1 MTDDR
6 PLEGISLL
14 EPEIQE
20 CPFPFYER
28 LHREMPVFWDERAG
42 FWLVTKYDDVR
53 QVLMDPKRF
62 SSAATV
68 EQARDR
74 VNPTRAAR
82 SRKMFEEHGWIPQPT
97 LSLQDDPVHKEV
109 RALFQK
115 ALRPGKIKELDP
127 LVRDT
132 AIDLVDKFAKRGEFE
147 AVNDLAVP
155 LPLIAICSQVGV
167 PIEDIW
173 QIKRWTDAWA
183 RRFSMMQSDEEEDES
198 VRMEIEFQHYFR
210 PIVEGLRDKPN
221 DSILSDLVNTRLS
234 DGRTLT
240 YAEIVSH
247 LLSDIFVGGSE
258 TTTNAISEGILLL
271 CQNRD
276 QYENLESDFET
287 NLPLFVEE
295 SLRLQTPVHGLYR
308 VTTSDVEIGGVKI
321 PANSVVTLRFA
332 AANRD
337 GDIFDCPAQM
347 DIHRPKS
354 GAHLA
359 FGSGIH
365 HCIGAP
371 LARREM
377 FWTFDA
383 LLRRCKNLRLAPGKN
398 DLTHMPGL
406 MLRALKQLH
415 VEFDP
420 TEAPAGAVSER
431 HMPDREDMT

>member
-1 MTDDR
+1 MTTNR
-6 PLEGISLL
+6 PLEEISLL

-42 FWLVTKYDDVR
+42 FWVITKYEDVR
-53 QVLMDPKRF
+53 KIVIDPKRF

-74 VNPTRAAR
+74 VNPKRAER
-82 SRKMFEEHGWIPQPT
+82 SRKMFEEHGWLPQPT
-97 LSLQDDPVHKEV
+97 LSLQDDPLHKEV
-109 RALFQK
+109 RAIFQK
-115 ALRPGKIKELDP
+115 ALRAGKIKALDP

-132 AIDLVDKFAKRGEFE
+132 AISLVDRFADRGEFE
-147 AVNDLAVP
+147 AVRDLAVP

-183 RRFSMMQSDEEEDES
+183 RRFSMMQSDEDEDES
-198 VRMEIEFQHYFR
+198 VQMEIEFQHYFR
-210 PIVEGLRDKPN
+210 PIVEGLRANPN
-221 DSILSDLVNTRLS
+221 DSILSDLVNTKLS

-240 YAEIVSH
+240 YGEISSH

-271 CQNRD
+271 CQNRE
-276 QYENLESDFET
+276 QYEKLESNLDT
-287 NLPLFVEE
+287 DLPLFVEE

-308 VTTSDVEIGGVKI
+308 VTTCDVEISGVNI
-321 PANSVVTLRFA
+321 PKNSLLNLRFA

-337 GDIFDCPAQM
+337 AEMFECPAQM

-377 FWTFDA
+377 FWAFDA

-406 MLRALKQLH
+406 MLRAIKELH
-415 VEFDP
+415 VEFNSA
-420 TEAPAGAVSER
+420 EAPTRAATER
-431 HMPDREDMT
+431 PMAERQDMT